1 MKKLSLSIMLSISVM
16 ILPNSFA
23 VLDDQLVLYLSFD
36 EGKDQ
41 TAKDA
46 SKHKNNG
53 TLHEAGWDKG
63 KYGNAVK
70 LTGDKGGWVEVP
82 DSASLDITDEITIAH
97 WVYPTKFT
105 NEWNRIVVKTWKGDT
120 APWMVYGTYQVGDGN
135 GKTGFIASVDKGTAL
150 SGTTDEQ
157 LKVDTWTHMAATY
170 DGKAVKIYYNGELK
184 MEAKGSGKMDT
195 NDVPV
200 SIGRNSE
207 GNREH
212 YAGLIDEVAIWNK
225 ALTPAQIKEAME
237 SVLNSKTTQVEF
249 KNKLPTHWGQI
260 KGGYI
265 EKE

>member
-1 MKKLSLSIMLSISVM
+1 MLSISVM

-23 VLDDQLVLYLSFD
+23 VLEDQLVLYLSFD
-36 EGKDQ
+36 EGKGKA
-41 TAKDA
+41 AKDV

-53 TLHEAGWDKG
+53 TLHKAEWDKG
-63 KYGNAVK
+63 KHGNAVK
-70 LTGDKGGWVEVP
+70 LTGEKGGWVEVP

-97 WVYPTKFT
+97 WIYPTKFT
-105 NEWNRIVVKTWKGDT
+105 DEWNRIVVKTWKGDT
-120 APWMVYGTYQVGDGN
+120 DPWMIYGTYQVGDGN
-135 GKTGFIASVDKGTAL
+135 GKTGFNVFAGGEARW
-150 SGTTDEQ
+150 GHTDEA

-170 DGKAVKIYYNGELK
+170 DGKVLKIYYNGELK
-184 MEAKGSGKMDT
+184 MEEKGSGKIDT

-207 GNREH
+207 GDREH

-225 ALTPAQIKEAME
+225 ALTPAQIKEAMD
-237 SVLNSKTTQVEF
+237 SVLNLKPTQVEF